1 MKEFLKV
8 FVIMFTG
15 YFALS
20 YFFGS
25 DRDIAGM
32 LFVSGFTA
40 LLVALMDRYL
50 RGYMIKLV
58 KKITER
64 YS

>member
-1 MKEFLKV
+1 
-8 FVIMFTG
+8 MFTG